1 MGTVVRLGNAAP
13 IYGEYEDPETGEK
26 HPNVLPDGD
35 YVAEITVHD
44 DVDPHHDMV
53 RNITHVDG
61 MWVRLSAKPA
71 TWVSCPELP
80 RLEMALAA
88 HFDCP
93 IKDAEFAHRKTMAAY
108 DSPGGNIAE
117 REANERPASE
127 ESGGIRQ

>member
-13 IYGEYEDPETGEK
+13 IHGTKEDPDNPDVQI
-26 HPNVLPDGD
+26 PNVLPRGD

-44 DVDPHHDMV
+44 DVDPHHDIV

-61 MWVRLSAKPA
+61 MWTRLSDEPA

-93 IKDAEFAHRKTMAAY
+93 IRDADFAHAKAMAAY
-108 DSPGGNIAE
+108 DSPGGNVAAREWPEDAE
-117 REANERPASE
+117 TEGRTV
-127 ESGGIRQ
+127 Q